1 MFNKKYRIREITQ
14 RIDRDKSTI
23 IRWENLGL
31 IPKARRDSRGWRMY
45 SSHDID
51 AIVEQ
56 VKRTN
61 YFREKDVPPQP
72 ISKAKVFSR
81 ASIAI
86 VVLYMVY
93 NLMSLGFNS
102 VMAYTNQTTTMYTTV
117 SAGILD
123 LPSSSSSDSFSG
135 VNVSFS
141 AQTSTLT
148 KMGAFQVSDAR
159 GSGAGWTVNLSATD
173 WKAGEDVMQ
182 LDYNGTGS
190 NGNLGKMCLI
200 VASGAIASSAGQD
213 TTNITKGG
221 LDCFSATVSQIDVY
235 AASSSYGKGQYWIT
249 DFSLQQYIPSNPTAQ
264 SLTTTIILTIS

>member
-1 MFNKKYRIREITQ
+1 MFKKYRIHEIEQ

-31 IPKARRDSRGWRMY
+31 IPKAKRDSRGWRIY
-45 SSHDID
+45 SGHEVD
-51 AIVEQ
+51 AIAQQ
-56 VKRTN
+56 VHRTN
-61 YFREKDVPPQP
+61 YFREKDVALQP
-72 ISKAKVFSR
+72 ISKTKVFSR
-81 ASIAI
+81 ASIAL
-86 VVLYMVY
+86 VALYMVY
-93 NLMSLGFNS
+93 NLMNLGFNS
-102 VMAYTNQTTTMYTTV
+102 VMAFSNQTTTMFTTV

-159 GSGAGWTVNLSATD
+159 GSGAGWTVNLSAND
-173 WKAGEDVMQ
+173 WKSGQDVMQ

-190 NGNLGKMCLI
+190 DGNLGKMCLI
-200 VASGAIASSAGQD
+200 VTSGAIRSSAGQD
-213 TTNITKGG
+213 TTNISKGG
-221 LDCFSATVSQIDVY
+221 ADCFSATMSQIDVY
-235 AASSSYGKGQYWIT
+235 TASSSYGKGQYWIT

-264 SLTTTIILTIS
+264 SLTTTIVLTIS

>member
-1 MFNKKYRIREITQ
+1 MFKKYRIREITQ

-23 IRWENLGL
+23 IRWENFGL
-31 IPKARRDSRGWRMY
+31 IPKARRDSRGWRIY
-45 SSHDID
+45 SAEEID
-51 AIVEQ
+51 AIVER

-61 YFREKDVPPQP
+61 YFQENDGSPRP

-81 ASIAI
+81 ASM
-86 VVLYMVY
+86 VVVVGYMVY
-93 NLMSLGFNS
+93 NLLSMGFNS
-102 VMAYTNQTTTMYTTV
+102 VLAYTNQTTTMYTTV

-123 LPSSSSSDSFSG
+123 LPSASSSDSFSG
-135 VNVSFS
+135 VSVTFS
-141 AQTSTLT
+141 AQTSTLA

-159 GSGAGWTVNLSATD
+159 GSGAGWTVNLSAND
-173 WKAGEDVMQ
+173 WKAAQDVMQ

-200 VASGAIASSAGQD
+200 VASGAIQSSAGQD
-213 TTNITKGG
+213 TTNITKGAV
-221 LDCFSATVSQIDVY
+221 DCFSSGVSQIDVY
-235 AASSSYGKGQYWIT
+235 TASSSYGKGQYWVT